1 MHICYWKY
9 ISILLLVLTFSNASA
24 EKNVKMEKLEEW
36 RENEWILESI
46 IQDTVH
52 ASVNGK
58 ITHGDR
64 LRIRFKKGNCDL
76 PNMLAS
82 FYTTTI
88 PLGETVLEGKIIDA
102 KFLNYPMKV
111 KVIHE
116 MPFLLGK
123 TLLIDLGFLPMDR
136 LRTFFGDAN
145 EVTLKIEGNS
155 SFQVKEYFN
164 ADFNTWAL
172 FKFKEYIDKAKK
184 VGEELG

>member
-1 MHICYWKY
+1 MPIFYWKY

-24 EKNVKMEKLEEW
+24 EKNFKMEKLEEW

-58 ITHGDR
+58 VTLGDR

-102 KFLNYPMKV
+102 KFFNYPMRV

-123 TLLIDLGFLPMDR
+123 ILLIDLGFLPMDR

-145 EVTLKIEGNS
+145 QVTLKIEGNS
-155 SFQVKEYFN
+155 SFQVKEYFDV
-164 ADFNTWAL
+164 DFNTWSL
-172 FKFKEYIDKAKK
+172 FKFKESIDKAKK
-184 VGEELG
+184 VCEELG

>member
-1 MHICYWKY
+1 MYIRYWKY
-9 ISILLLVLTFSNASA
+9 ISISLLLIFSTFSNVSA
-24 EKNVKMEKLEEW
+24 EKNLKMKKLENW

-46 IQDTVH
+46 IQGTVH

-64 LRIRFKKGNCDL
+64 LRIRFVRGKCDL

-82 FYTTTI
+82 FYTTNITTE
-88 PLGETVLEGKIIDA
+88 ETVLEGKILNA
-102 KFLNYPMKV
+102 KFLNYPMRV

-123 TLLIDLGFLPMDR
+123 TLLIDLGFLPIER

-145 EVTLKIEGNS
+145 EVTLEI
-155 SFQVKEYFN
+155 
-164 ADFNTWAL
+164 
-172 FKFKEYIDKAKK
+172 
-184 VGEELG
+184 